1 MEPSQLAFGEEEFL
15 LYMLIWVLVPQ
26 CCHLIHFSSRP
37 RLRHHSGAAVGGG
50 GDTGRW
56 GGAGKTCQEVRDR
69 SARLRN
75 LSFQRGV
82 CTKNA
87 ANFPSFLFGTFGYC
101 VLFRVFP
108 TVVHMGT

>member
-1 MEPSQLAFGEEEFL
+1 MLSPNSL
-15 LYMLIWVLVPQ
+15 LLQAKTKAPQ
-26 CCHLIHFSSRP
+26 W
-37 RLRHHSGAAVGGG
+37 GGGGGG

-75 LSFQRGV
+75 LSFQRRV